1 MAVRWKVL
9 DSASARGLNT
19 FVFWLAL
26 PSLLLS
32 SVARSALTELL
43 DWRLLSVF
51 YGVNIILYVGSFLV
65 GRLLWGDPPGV
76 AGLRSLGVIWGN
88 YGYLGIP
95 LLMAVLGPAGAL
107 PAVTVVTFDI
117 LLPASLTIALLE
129 AGSSGQAPL
138 AGVRRALGGI
148 ARNPLI
154 LAVATG
160 IILSTA
166 GLDLPAAAANFLAL
180 LGNAAGPCA
189 LVALGAALALSP
201 SGGASHD
208 VTMLAVLK
216 LLANPALVW
225 LAGSYLIVLAPQQ
238 LAAVTLLAA
247 MPTAS
252 SVFVLAQRY
261 ETWVVRASTSVLV
274 THIGSVA
281 TLGALLY
288 LFSR

>member
-32 SVARSALTELL
+32 SVARSALAELL

-65 GRLLWGDPPGV
+65 GRLLWGDPSGV

-117 LLPASLTIALLE
+117 LLP
-129 AGSSGQAPL
+129 
-138 AGVRRALGGI
+138 
-148 ARNPLI
+148 
-154 LAVATG
+154 
-160 IILSTA
+160 
-166 GLDLPAAAANFLAL
+166 
-180 LGNAAGPCA
+180 
-189 LVALGAALALSP
+189 
-201 SGGASHD
+201 
-208 VTMLAVLK
+208 
-216 LLANPALVW
+216 
-225 LAGSYLIVLAPQQ
+225 
-238 LAAVTLLAA
+238 
-247 MPTAS
+247 
-252 SVFVLAQRY
+252 
-261 ETWVVRASTSVLV
+261 
-274 THIGSVA
+274 
-281 TLGALLY
+281 
-288 LFSR
+288 